1 MQKAMLFI
9 AVLLASAFIAQES
22 CCETLTVIDEL
33 SHTFDSVGLSI
44 PIGALL
50 LGGDSIM
57 YVSLSGL
64 FARFDSL
71 QSWRK
76 IIDCVPHT
84 EAVPFSVCDR
94 DELERLIFPDGL
106 WRVSGEDGD
115 EILVLEGFCSRL
127 YSLRIRDGRQ
137 SYLRIWRKKMR
148 EDHSEDYCQNVNVQG
163 NLILSALGRFASDK
177 AVALQYTDKS
187 DYRRV
192 FDYPEA
198 LTHHLDSIGRT
209 EGDRFCI
216 PAFNPTDST
225 LWLAIYAYDYL
236 YIIDMEGQL
245 LDSLQIS
252 APDYRVPP
260 PIKSRIKSNAVWTE
274 WMSHWTPLQTFS
286 YVPPGYFLMQY
297 HVGSERQGKGKG
309 IRLLY
314 STVVWD
320 VDRRPVPLEVN
331 KYWRLVGV
339 HDDGRIVFGHRE
351 IRDDTLRVV
360 LTIARIEP

>member
-9 AVLLASAFIAQES
+9 AALLIITIAARES
-22 CCETLTVIDEL
+22 CCETLTVIDEI
-33 SHTFDSVGLSI
+33 SHVESSV
-44 PIGALL
+44 PIGAVL

-64 FARFDSL
+64 FARFDGP
-71 QSWRK
+71 QSWRR

-84 EAVPFSVCDR
+84 ETVPFSVCYR
-94 DELERLIFPDGL
+94 YELERLIYPEGL

-127 YSLRIRDGRQ
+127 YSLQIHDGRQ
-137 SYLRIWRKKMR
+137 SHPRIWRKKTR
-148 EDHSEDYCQNVNVQG
+148 KDHSQDYFDNVNIQG
-163 NLILSALGRFASDK
+163 NLILSALGHFASDK
-177 AVALQYTDKS
+177 AVALQYTNKP
-187 DYRRV
+187 DYKRV

-198 LTHHLDSIGRT
+198 LTHHLDSIGWT
-209 EGDRFCI
+209 ESDRFCI
-216 PAFNPTDST
+216 PAFNPKDST
-225 LWLAIYAYDYL
+225 IWLAIYAYDYL
-236 YIIDMEGQL
+236 YIIDMKGQL

-260 PIKSRIKSNAVWTE
+260 PIKSRIKSNAVFDE
-274 WMSHWTPLQTFS
+274 WLSHWTLLQTFS

-297 HVGSERQGKGKG
+297 HVGSEKYGKTM
-309 IRLLY
+309 RWLY

-320 VDRRPVPLEVN
+320 ADRRPVPLEID
-331 KYWRLVGV
+331 KHWLLVGV
-339 HDDGRIVFGHRE
+339 NDDGRMIFGHRE
-351 IRDDTLRVV
+351 IQADTLRVV